1 MFLLRD
7 VLYKILH
14 DDIIF
19 LTSLVF
25 VDMNPEVRS
34 DVSSSD
40 VVMCAAVLPPS
51 DVIGGLCSNLVTL

>member
-1 MFLLRD
+1 MTV

-19 LTSLVF
+19 FNESVF
-25 VDMNPEVRS
+25 VERNREVPC

-51 DVIGGLCSNLVTL
+51 DMRGGQCSNLVTQ